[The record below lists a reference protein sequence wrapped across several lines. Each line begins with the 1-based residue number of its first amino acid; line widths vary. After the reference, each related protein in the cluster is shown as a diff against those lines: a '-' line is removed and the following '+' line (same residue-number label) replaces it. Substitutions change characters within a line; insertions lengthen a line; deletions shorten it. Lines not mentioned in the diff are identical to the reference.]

1 MQATVQPMVPQGPSL
16 PLPRQAMAPQQAP
29 HRRRMLSTTVA
40 HLCAAPS
47 SAERKKPD
55 GFLASVS
62 SDSAALGAGAPS
74 KYALPP
80 IPLTPENDLP
90 SATSCVTEI
99 HQRSVPRVHSV
110 FPKTHRAVRA
120 GQANADC

>member
-1 MQATVQPMVPQGPSL
+1 MVPQGPSL

-62 SDSAALGAGAPS
+62 SDSAALGAGPS